1 MNFPVSIE
9 DVKVVKGRST
19 GLQVMCSCGCINF
32 NYLDPQDTLWKC
44 RNCPQV
50 LSYDF
55 PRLLECALA
64 RQKQLEAA
72 AAPPEVATPSSPAT
86 PSAST

>member
-1 MNFPVSIE
+1 MNFPVGVD
-9 DVKVVKGRST
+9 DVQVVQGRST
-19 GLQVMCSCGCINF
+19 GLQVMCKCGCINF

-55 PRLLECALA
+55 PRLLEAAVA
-64 RQKQLEAA
+64 RQKEQAA
-72 AAPPEVATPSSPAT
+72 AVAAAQAATAPSPTAPSG
-86 PSAST
+86 SA